1 MLIRAVFLVN
11 YGDAEVRCFVK
22 LEAICKFLLL
32 EGVGTVAC
40 EAEAGLLVLVAG
52 RCRN

>member
-1 MLIRAVFLVN
+1 MVLVN
-11 YGDAEVRCFVK
+11 YVDAEVRCFK

-32 EGVGTVAC
+32 EGVGTAAC